1 MSMSKTIQFF
11 CAIIS
16 GALGIFS
23 ARGEIDIRRDAVV
36 AAVEKVNYAVVN
48 INTLERIRVRD
59 QFETPLGMFYGPEHD
74 ADRASLGSG
83 VIVDENGYILSNN
96 HVVQRATQIQV
107 VIGTNNYKAEVIA
120 ASPTVDVALLKIVK
134 RRPDEKFH
142 AVKFARDDD
151 VLLGQTVIALGN
163 PFGLGFSVSRGILSS
178 TTRRPE
184 TDQGPLDYKDWLQTD
199 AAINPGNSGGAL
211 IDLRGELIGLNVA
224 VFRKDNAEGIGFAI
238 PIKRVA
244 EALSTILTAEESNQ
258 PLWFGAKITSS
269 AGALRILT
277 VETGSP
283 AEKAGLRKGD
293 IILKIGEK
301 NPRNFIE
308 FIVEFLSYTEKQK
321 VEAPRNVTLL
331 VQRGRE
337 QIPATLRLVT
347 SKSVFNAE
355 LIRKKTGAI
364 LNEIPADLQQYLGL
378 PTAGGFVVAGVDAN
392 SPAEQVGL
400 ERGFLIHKV
409 DEESPPN
416 IVEAAKLFY
425 KKKPGENARLAV
437 TVIRGQTGNLQIRQG
452 VLNLKV
458 R

>member
-1 MSMSKTIQFF
+1 MSMSKTIKFF
-11 CAIIS
+11 LALIS
-16 GALGIFS
+16 GALGIVS
-23 ARGEIDIRRDAVV
+23 ARGETDIRRDAVV
-36 AAVEKVNYAVVN
+36 EAVEKVNNAVVN

-59 QFETPLGMFYGPEHD
+59 QFDTFFGMFYGPEHD

-107 VIGTNNYKAEVIA
+107 VIGTNNYKAELIA

-224 VFRKDNAEGIGFAI
+224 VFRKENAQGIGFAI
-238 PIKRVA
+238 PIRRVA

-258 PLWFGAKITSS
+258 PLWFGAKITPS
-269 AGALRILT
+269 AGALRVST

-301 NPRNFIE
+301 SPRNFIE
-308 FIVEFLSYTEKQK
+308 FIVEFLSYTEKQT
-321 VEAPRNVTLL
+321 VETPRNMALL

-337 QIPATLRLVT
+337 QIPMTLRLVT

-364 LNEIPADLQQYLGL
+364 LHEIPADLQHYLGL
-378 PTAGGFVVAGVDAN
+378 PTDEGFIVAGVDAN
-392 SPAEQVGL
+392 SPAEQIGL
-400 ERGFLIHKV
+400 ERGFLIHKI

-425 KKKPGENARLAV
+425 KKKPGEVARLAV
-437 TVIRGQTGNLQIRQG
+437 TAIRGQSGNLQIRQG
-452 VLNLKV
+452 ALNLRV